1 MKIGAIENLLD
12 QCLLTEEEM
21 ALGPDQ
27 WKETMEHLDRVNLV
41 LEDEEDD
48 EDEDEAE
55 EEEER
60 EGNVENRKKKKDAED
75 CKDKDCKDINCI
87 EE

>member
-41 LEDEEDD
+41 LEDEEDE
-48 EDEDEAE
+48 EDEDEE
-55 EEEER
+55 
-60 EGNVENRKKKKDAED
+60 KKDTEE
-75 CKDKDCKDINCI
+75 CQDKDCKDISCT

>member
-27 WKETMEHLDRVNLV
+27 WKETMEHLDKVNLV
-41 LEDEEDD
+41 LEDEEDE
-48 EDEDEAE
+48 EDEDEE
-55 EEEER
+55 
-60 EGNVENRKKKKDAED
+60 KKDTEE
-75 CKDKDCKDINCI
+75 CQDKDCKDISCT

>member
-41 LEDEEDD
+41 LEDEEDE
-48 EDEDEAE
+48 EDEDEE
-55 EEEER
+55 
-60 EGNVENRKKKKDAED
+60 KKDTEE
-75 CKDKDCKDINCI
+75 CQDKDCKDISCT
-87 EE
+87 EEQTEVHT